1 MSNVN
6 KLVGILVL
14 FISLSAH
21 AYPDFIG
28 YGYTSCQTCHFDS
41 HGNGP
46 LTDYG
51 RALFTQEIAARS
63 FWLPKSVSD
72 DMAAE
77 ASGFIPGVELP
88 FWIRPSIKYRGL
100 YFKQNPG
107 GQELTEKIAM
117 QRDFNLVFS
126 ADDDF
131 RTVLVLNY
139 GLLPHEMDFYG
150 NGKQID
156 AVSRAHYIRFYPTKK
171 LLAAIGLMDIAYGLR
186 IEDHTAFNREGI
198 GLDMNSQTHG
208 MKLHYIEKDWDV
220 AVHGF
225 AGNMFQEKDDRLAG
239 GAATFEY
246 GILETNRLGASVIQ
260 MKNEQVTS
268 SRVGVHDRWGIPD
281 AHGSSVIAELGL
293 KQDKLSTTTTKAPV
307 GTYGLFRA
315 MVNLARGFNI
325 ISTIQREQNEIKFS
339 STEMQRWDFGFLIF
353 PWERTEF
360 RLTSVQLKRFSPATA
375 KPDIWQVQGQLHVS
389 F

>member
-1 MSNVN
+1 MANVRI
-6 KLVGILVL
+6 LVGFTALL
-14 FISLSAH
+14 ISFSAH

-28 YGYTSCQTCHFDS
+28 YGYTSCQTCHYDS

-72 DMAAE
+72 EMAAE

-88 FWIRPSIKYRGL
+88 FWIRPSLKYRGL
-100 YFKQNPG
+100 YLVQNPG
-107 GQELTEKIAM
+107 GDERKMTLTM
-117 QRDFNLVFS
+117 QGDLNLVFS
-126 ADDDF
+126 ADQDSS
-131 RTVLVLNY
+131 TVLVLNY
-139 GLLPHEMDFYG
+139 GVLPKKKDYYG
-150 NGKQID
+150 NGKQVD

-171 LLAAIGLMDIAYGLR
+171 LLAAVGLMDIAYGLR
-186 IEDHTAFNREGI
+186 IEDHTAFNRGRI
-198 GLDMNSQTHG
+198 GLGMDSQTHG
-208 MKLHYIEKDWDV
+208 LKLHFIEKDWDV

-239 GAATFEY
+239 GSATFEY
-246 GILETNRLGASVIQ
+246 GILETNRLGLSVLQ
-260 MKNEQVTS
+260 MKNETVTS
-268 SRVGVHDRWGIPD
+268 SRLGIHNRWGITD

-293 KQDKLSTTTTKAPV
+293 KQDKASTATTNTPY

-325 ISTIQREQNEIKFS
+325 LSTIQRDQSEIKFS
-339 STEMQRWDFGFLIF
+339 STENQRWDFGFLVY
-353 PWERTEF
+353 PWERTEV
-360 RLTSVQLKRFSPATA
+360 RLTTVQLKQFSPAAAT
-375 KPDIWQVQGQLHVS
+375 KDLWQVQGQVHVS